1 MEPIVWN
8 CFNTVPCT
16 TAEITELKLYIM
28 NHLLSP
34 AYVLPPRKIPARARD
49 PLWWTCHYSQ
59 GSVSAGE
66 TVKHSLQMNP
76 LARHAASA
84 SESNRTS
91 LALIKNFLSSQAL
104 KIQCSLITAHMSKW
118 HCMKGGICSV
128 LQRSRDVF
136 SEPSHWKR
144 HPSFGWKV
152 LLCHLYTSLSVFG

>member
-34 AYVLPPRKIPARARD
+34 AYVLPPRKNPARARD
-49 PLWWTCHYSQ
+49 PLWWTRHYSQ

-84 SESNRTS
+84 SESNPTFPRFNQKLFIIPSAENTM
-91 LALIKNFLSSQAL
+91 LSHYCTHVKVTL
-104 KIQCSLITAHMSKW
+104 YEGRNMLCSAAKQG
-118 HCMKGGICSV
+118 CF
-128 LQRSRDVF
+128 Q
-136 SEPSHWKR
+136 HWKR
-144 HPSFGWKV
+144 HPSFGWK
-152 LLCHLYTSLSVFG
+152 LSLCHLYTSLSVFG